1 MTELAKELDIT
12 PETLRRDLTELEEEN
27 ELVRIHEKPAPKNE
41 GLELE
46 FRKNVLMSEEKKRV
60 ARRAAKEWKGMTIG
74 ADVEPIMYIP
84 IC

>member
-27 ELVRIHEKPAPKNE
+27 ELVRTMEVRSLLQNE

-46 FRKNVLMSEEKKRV
+46 FRKKMVLMSEERSV
-60 ARRAAKEWKGMTIG
+60 
-74 ADVEPIMYIP
+74 
-84 IC
+84 